1 MKRHPLKLRSR
12 AALRLRSVTRGIR
25 PEWRP
30 FEKLRDL
37 KGKVGPRYS
46 GSVYH
51 QPTTT
56 KRPGLIDAETGIE
69 HRLTKRGYW
78 LPVLGASSRTGKAR
92 SLSSKYKYRAARK
105 AKATAKRKAAAAPP
119 WQ

>member
-1 MKRHPLKLRSR
+1 MQRGVRPD
-12 AALRLRSVTRGIR
+12 RL
-25 PEWRP
+25 P
-30 FEKLRDL
+30 FEKLVNLEGRA
-37 KGKVGPRYS
+37 GPKYKDP
-46 GSVYH
+46 VQH

-56 KRPGLIDAETGIE
+56 KRPGLIDADTGIE

-92 SLSSKYKYRAARK
+92 SLSAKYKYRAARK